1 MSDQVQRGLA
11 SGRRGKKTIGSYP
24 VIRVATFLDEYRI
37 AINKGSVDGI
47 KSGTFVTI
55 HSEVLDPDTGEI
67 LGRLHKG
74 NLVITE
80 VYSRFSVAETYGK
93 TRDPREKW
101 ITICVGDIVELK

>member
-1 MSDQVQRGLA
+1 M
-11 SGRRGKKTIGSYP
+11 
-24 VIRVATFLDEYRI
+24 IRVATFLDEYRI

-55 HSEVLDPDTGEI
+55 YSEVLDPDTGEI

-80 VYSRFSVAETYGK
+80 VYSMFSIAETYRK